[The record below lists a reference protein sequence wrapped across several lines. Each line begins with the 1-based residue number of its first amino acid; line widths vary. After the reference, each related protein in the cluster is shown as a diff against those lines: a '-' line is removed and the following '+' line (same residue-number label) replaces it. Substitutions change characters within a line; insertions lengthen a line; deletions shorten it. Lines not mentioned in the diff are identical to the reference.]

1 MPSRLIKP
9 LVFALCLAPMAVLF
23 WRAFT
28 GGLSAN
34 PIDDITDVSG
44 TWTLRFLLIGLAITP
59 LRRLTGWNGLI
70 RYRRMIGLF
79 AFAYVCLHF
88 STYLVFDHFFDLAA
102 VWDDVAKR
110 RYITAGFAAFLLLI
124 PLAVTSTTGWIRRLG
139 GRRWA
144 QLHRLVYV
152 AAILGVVHF
161 LWLVKGDDLREPL
174 TYAAVLAILLAS
186 RVPAWVGARAR
197 PSPAKSATS

>member
-1 MPSRLIKP
+1 MRRVLKP
-9 LVFALCLAPMAVLF
+9 LVFTLCLTPMAWLF
-23 WRAFT
+23 VRAFT

-34 PIDDITDVSG
+34 PIDDIIDVSG

-59 LRRLTGWNGLI
+59 LRRLTGWNGLV

-110 RYITAGFAAFLLLI
+110 RYITMGFAAFVLLI
-124 PLAVTSTTGWIRRLG
+124 PLAITSTAGWIRRLG
-139 GRRWA
+139 GKRWA

-152 AAILGVVHF
+152 AAIFGVVHF
-161 LWLVKGDDLREPL
+161 LWLVKGNDLREPL
-174 TYAAVLAILLAS
+174 MYAAVLAVLLAA
-186 RVPAWVGARAR
+186 RVPGWASARAR
-197 PSPAKSATS
+197 QASAKSAVS